1 MSAGPINSRTINPTT
16 ITAVANCA
24 DLQAKYR
31 TEAAKTQ
38 NLKDRYAAADDRFK
52 AAKKQLEAC
61 TMELAE
67 NNQKL
72 QGLSGQIKAIPG
84 CAIPN

>member
-1 MSAGPINSRTINPTT
+1 MSTGPIQQPTNIN
-16 ITAVANCA
+16 AVANCG

-38 NLKDRYAAADDRFK
+38 NLRDRHTTAGDIFK
-52 AAKKQLEAC
+52 AAKKQLEDC
-61 TMELAE
+61 TMALAE

-72 QGLSGQIKAIPG
+72 QGLAGQIRAIPG

>member
-1 MSAGPINSRTINPTT
+1 VSAGPIEQPTNIN
-16 ITAVANCA
+16 AVANCT
-24 DLQAKYR
+24 DLKANYR

-38 NLKDRYAAADDRFK
+38 NLRDRFTAADDRFK

-61 TMELAE
+61 TMALAE

-72 QGLSGQIKAIPG
+72 QGLAGQIRAIPG
-84 CAIPN
+84 CVIPN

>member
-1 MSAGPINSRTINPTT
+1 MSAGPIEQPTNIN
-16 ITAVANCA
+16 AVANCT
-24 DLQAKYR
+24 DLQANYR

-38 NLKDRYAAADDRFK
+38 NLRDRFTAADDLFK

-61 TMELAE
+61 TMALAE

-72 QGLSGQIKAIPG
+72 QGLAGQIRAIPG
-84 CAIPN
+84 CVIPN